1 MQPLIITHTVDL
13 HGRPLSI
20 VHNLPGLDAEFPP
33 DRLESLGRQLIYA
46 AHDARSGAQGEHQYP
61 EGATATRHDMTPNY
75 LEYPTLE
82 ESCDF
87 EPVGID
93 SEGGSHD

>member
-1 MQPLIITHTVDL
+1 MQPLIITHTVDG

-61 EGATATRHDMTPNY
+61 EGAAATSRHDMTPNY
-75 LEYPTLE
+75 LEYPSFD
-82 ESCDF
+82 ESKDF
-87 EPVGID
+87 DPVSLRGR
-93 SEGGSHD
+93 HD